1 MTHYVLRF
9 DLDMIGSLQNQKY
22 ANPQKLHQSTFYLVV
37 LCRALLQIQAIEH
50 AAGMVRRTYK
60 SSTAVSFTTSI
71 PDPSSG
77 EIKIQLSAAQTTAMK
92 AGRYVYDL
100 EITSS
105 GGAVSRVVEGQLEV
119 NPGVTYQE
127 R

>member
-1 MTHYVLRF
+1 MA
-9 DLDMIGSLQNQKY
+9 IY
-22 ANPQKLHQSTFYLVV
+22 ANLVV
-37 LCRALLQIQAIEH
+37 DQGTDFSSFITLEDTSGAIVDLTGYT

-60 SSTAVSFTTSI
+60 SSTAINFTTSI

-77 EIKIQLSAAQTTAMK
+77 EIKIQLDATTTSSMK
-92 AGRYVYDL
+92 AGRYVYDV

-119 NPGVTYQE
+119 NPGVTY
-127 R
+127 

>member
-1 MTHYVLRF
+1 MA
-9 DLDMIGSLQNQKY
+9 IY
-22 ANPQKLHQSTFYLVV
+22 ANLVV
-37 LCRALLQIQAIEH
+37 DQGTDFSSFITLEDTSGAIVDLTGYT

-60 SSTAVSFTTSI
+60 SSTAINFTTSI

-77 EIKIQLSAAQTTAMK
+77 EIKIQLDATTTSGMK
-92 AGRYVYDL
+92 AGRYVYDV

-119 NPGVTYQE
+119 NPGVTY
-127 R
+127 

>member
-1 MTHYVLRF
+1 MDIY
-9 DLDMIGSLQNQKY
+9 DIIDAK
-22 ANPQKLHQSTFYLVV
+22 VV
-37 LCRALLQIQAIEH
+37 R
-50 AAGMVRRTYK
+50 Y
-60 SSTAVSFTTSI
+60 
-71 PDPSSG
+71 G

-119 NPGVTYQE
+119 NPGVTY
-127 R
+127 

>member
-1 MTHYVLRF
+1 MA
-9 DLDMIGSLQNQKY
+9 IY
-22 ANPQKLHQSTFYLVV
+22 ANLVV
-37 LCRALLQIQAIEH
+37 DQGSDFSSFITLEDTAGATVDLTGYS

-119 NPGVTYQE
+119 NPGVTY
-127 R
+127 

>member
-1 MTHYVLRF
+1 MA
-9 DLDMIGSLQNQKY
+9 IY
-22 ANPQKLHQSTFYLVV
+22 ANLVV
-37 LCRALLQIQAIEH
+37 DQGTDFSSFVTLEDTTGATVNLTGYT

-60 SSTAVSFTTSI
+60 SSTKIDFTTSI

-77 EIKIQLSAAQTTAMK
+77 EIKIQLDSATTTAMK
-92 AGRYVYDL
+92 AGRYVYDI

-119 NPGVTYQE
+119 NQGVTY
-127 R
+127 

>member
-1 MTHYVLRF
+1 MA
-9 DLDMIGSLQNQKY
+9 IY
-22 ANPQKLHQSTFYLVV
+22 ANLVV
-37 LCRALLQIQAIEH
+37 DQGSDFSSFVTLEDTAGATVDLTGYS
-50 AAGMVRRTYK
+50 AAGMIRRTYK
-60 SSTAVSFTTSI
+60 SSTAITFTTTI

-77 EIKIQLSAAQTTAMK
+77 EIKIQLTAAQTTAMK

-119 NPGVTYQE
+119 NPGVTY
-127 R
+127 

>member
-1 MTHYVLRF
+1 MAVISNIFIDAGADYSTTVTVTDSTGSAL
-9 DLDMIGSLQNQKY
+9 DLTGY
-22 ANPQKLHQSTFYLVV
+22 T
-37 LCRALLQIQAIEH
+37 

-60 SSTAVSFTTSI
+60 SSTKIDFTTSI

-77 EIKIQLSAAQTTAMK
+77 EIKIQLDSATTTAMK
-92 AGRYVYDL
+92 AGRYVYDI

-119 NPGVTYQE
+119 NPGVTY
-127 R
+127 